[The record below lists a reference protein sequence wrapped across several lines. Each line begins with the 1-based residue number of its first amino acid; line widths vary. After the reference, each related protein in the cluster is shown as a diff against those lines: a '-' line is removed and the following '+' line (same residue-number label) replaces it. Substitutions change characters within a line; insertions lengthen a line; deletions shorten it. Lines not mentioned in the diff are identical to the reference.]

1 MQCRSQRQRV
11 TGQTC
16 AILVGIKF
24 TGAANSHL
32 NDLRSNGSQ
41 HGNHKHGDRV
51 RAFTVAA
58 GTTEHRTKRKNLRN
72 RTDDGGDTR
81 RHRRGEDIAVV
92 HVHQL
97 VAEHAAHLAL
107 IQQLQNTLSA
117 THRRILRVTTGRK
130 RVRGHSRCHI
140 EGGHGLTRAGGQL
153 LHYVVKY
160 RNLFTADRVSIHG
173 T

>member
-1 MQCRSQRQRV
+1 MQCRSQSQRV
-11 TGQTC
+11 AGQTC
-16 AILVGIKF
+16 AVLVGIKF

-32 NDLRSNGSQ
+32 DDLSSNGSQ
-41 HGNHKHGDRV
+41 HSNHEHGEGV
-51 RAFTVAA
+51 GTFTIAV
-58 GTTEHRTKRKNLRN
+58 GSTEHRAKRKNLRN

-117 THRRILRVTTGRK
+117 THRRILRVTAGRK
-130 RVRGHSRCHI
+130 RVRGHSRCHV